1 MPTYSFQFEK
11 INLGDLA
18 PSIAQALVLA
28 KAACEKAYAPYSHFK
43 VGSAVLLDDGTYIVG
58 SNHENAAY
66 PAGICAER
74 AALSSLDMSDHQRK
88 VEAIV
93 ITYQSESEMKDPLSP
108 CGICRQSIAEI
119 QHWQKAPIAIYMCS
133 PLDEI
138 IKVADA
144 KHLLPFGFNNDYLK
158 MD

>member
-1 MPTYSFQFEK
+1 M
-11 INLGDLA
+11 
-18 PSIAQALVLA
+18 
-28 KAACEKAYAPYSHFK
+28 
-43 VGSAVLLDDGTYIVG
+43 
-58 SNHENAAY
+58 SN
-66 PAGICAER
+66 
-74 AALSSLDMSDHQRK
+74 HQRK